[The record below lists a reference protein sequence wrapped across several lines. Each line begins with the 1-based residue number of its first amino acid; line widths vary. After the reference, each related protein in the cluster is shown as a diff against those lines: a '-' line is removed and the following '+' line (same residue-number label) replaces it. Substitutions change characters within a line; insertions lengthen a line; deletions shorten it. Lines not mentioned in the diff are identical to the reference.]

1 MEYVKDHGT
10 FADLP
15 YYTLYEAFRR
25 HYPKL
30 FALNNVEE
38 DAEAFSREALD
49 ENY

>member
-15 YYTLYEAFRR
+15 YDILYEAFRR
-25 HYPKL
+25 HYPKI
-30 FALNNVEE
+30 FALNV
-38 DAEAFSREALD
+38 DGDTEAFSREALD